1 MTPPPSDRE
10 FVSARTFAAPREAVF
25 RAVTDPTLLARW
37 WGPDGFTNT
46 FDEFD
51 PRPGG
56 AWRFTMHAPDGTD
69 YPNESEFVEVVPFDR
84 IVFVHLRPMHRFVM
98 TMTFAGDNGGT
109 RLTWRMEFDSA
120 EEVERI
126 RPYVPAANEQ
136 NFDRLERVLGLR
148 A

>member
-1 MTPPPSDRE
+1 MSDRE

-25 RAVTDPTLLARW
+25 GAVTDPALLARW

-46 FDEFD
+46 FHEFD

-56 AWRFTMHAPDGTD
+56 AWRFTMHGPHGAD
-69 YPNESEFVEVVPFDR
+69 YPNESEFVEIVPFDS
-84 IVFVHLRPMHRFVM
+84 IVLVHLRPMHRFMM
-98 TMTFAGDNGGT
+98 TMTFADAPGGT
-109 RLTWRMEFDSA
+109 HLTWRMEFDSA

-126 RPYVPAANEQ
+126 RPYVPPANEQ